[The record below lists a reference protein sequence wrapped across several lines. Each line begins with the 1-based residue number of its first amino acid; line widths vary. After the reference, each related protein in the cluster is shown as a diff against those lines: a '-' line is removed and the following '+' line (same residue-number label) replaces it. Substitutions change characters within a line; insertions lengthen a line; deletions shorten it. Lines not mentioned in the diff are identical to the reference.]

1 MGEQINTPVDSTPQQ
16 ESCGSERMCV
26 VCRER
31 KGPKQLLRLGL
42 KGGILRFDR
51 RAEKGRSAW
60 LCPSKACIEGLTA
73 SAVARGLRTAKFKFP
88 EKFNTVEYLALRSRQ
103 VLLETL
109 GLARRAG
116 KLRVGMES
124 VARAGLHD
132 ETDSF
137 IIAANDLSERSQKL
151 YQDRLGPWSGAELA
165 RAIGLD
171 RVGVLG
177 IEPSGFAIDALF
189 WFGLLRSLSP
199 QVDEIRG

>member
-1 MGEQINTPVDSTPQQ
+1 MGAQMSTSVESDSQ
-16 ESCGSERMCV
+16 ELNCGSERMCV

-31 KGPKQLLRLGL
+31 KEPKKLLRIGL
-42 KGGILRFDR
+42 KAGVLKFDR
-51 RAEKGRSAW
+51 RSEKGRSAW
-60 LCPSKACIEGLTA
+60 LCPERGCIERLT
-73 SAVARGLRTAKFKFP
+73 SQVVARSLRASKFKLP
-88 EKFNTVEYLALRSRQ
+88 SDFNAVEFLAERARQ
-103 VLLETL
+103 VVLETL

-116 KLRVGMES
+116 KLRVGMDS
-124 VARAGLHD
+124 IARAGLEEED
-132 ETDSF
+132 ESF

-151 YQDRLGPWSGAELA
+151 YQDRLGPWSGSELA

-171 RVGVLG
+171 RVGVVG

>member
-1 MGEQINTPVDSTPQQ
+1 MGEQIITPVDSTPQ
-16 ESCGSERMCV
+16 EMDCGSERMCV
-26 VCRER
+26 VCRKR
-31 KGPKQLLRLGL
+31 KEPKKLLRLGL
-42 KGGILRFDR
+42 KSGILKFDR
-51 RAEKGRSAW
+51 RSDKGRSAW
-60 LCPSKACIEGLTA
+60 LCPTRTCIEGLTGPL
-73 SAVARGLRTAKFKFP
+73 VARSLRASKFKFP
-88 EKFNTVEYLALRSRQ
+88 DDFDVREYLTARAEQ
-103 VLLETL
+103 VILETL

-116 KLRVGMES
+116 KLRVGMDS
-124 VARAGLHD
+124 IARAGLQEVD
-132 ETDSF
+132 DSF

-151 YQDRLGPWSGAELA
+151 YQDRLGPWSGSELA

>member
-1 MGEQINTPVDSTPQQ
+1 MGEQMITPVESTSQ
-16 ESCGSERMCV
+16 EMNCGSERMCV

-31 KGPKQLLRLGL
+31 KEPKALLRLGL
-42 KGGILRFDR
+42 KAGILRFDR
-51 RAEKGRSAW
+51 RSDKGRSAW
-60 LCPSKACIEGLTA
+60 LCPNKACIEKLNGPM
-73 SAVARGLRTAKFKFP
+73 VARSLRASKFKFP
-88 EKFNTVEYLALRSRQ
+88 EDFVVSDYLIARAQQ

-116 KLRVGMES
+116 KLRVGMDS
-124 VARAGLHD
+124 IARAGLKED
-132 ETDSF
+132 DDSF

-151 YQDRLGPWSGAELA
+151 YQDRLGPWSGEELA

-199 QVDEIRG
+199 HVDEIRG